1 MLAVCEMGH
10 VCVAAQLFSAVGNSS
25 SSLGWQ
31 SASGAVQYLALPRGG
46 ELRQEQ
52 EGANQARGLHD

>member
-10 VCVAAQLFSAVGNSS
+10 VHVAAQLFSAVGNSS
-25 SSLGWQ
+25 SSLGWPC
-31 SASGAVQYLALPRGG
+31 ASGAEYLALQRGG

-52 EGANQARGLHD
+52 GGANQARGLHD